1 MDEISADATADCPN
15 IVAAVLELDR
25 WAQEALRQNREAERW
40 QRRVSLAERHQEFD
54 LATEGAHR
62 ARQHA
67 GLALVAAGRHAKQ
80 QALVQRLQQ
89 ASPASPPSTAVLPSL
104 VTIMS
109 IPVDNQESRMIGA
122 TGDL

>member
-1 MDEISADATADCPN
+1 MDEISADDPPDRPI
-15 IVAAVLELDR
+15 IVAAVLEQDR
-25 WAQEALRQNREAERW
+25 WALEALRQNREAERW

-54 LATEGAHR
+54 LASEAAHR
-62 ARQHA
+62 ARVHA

-80 QALVQRLQQ
+80 QALVQRLTQ
-89 ASPASPPSTAVLPSL
+89 ASPASAPSTDVLSPL

-109 IPVDNQESRMIGA
+109 IPVDKQESRMIGA